1 MNEQFLEY
9 VEEAAHTQLW
19 LSKFI
24 SQYSKRS
31 TGKPQAQKQ
40 CSNLQ
45 ESVTQWLPTYRDV

>member
-45 ESVTQWLPTYRDV
+45 ESVTQ